1 MGAQLIEGHGRSN
14 SSYVIV
20 AESVKAEKTYWQMSL
35 QYNEGYM
42 RKYKV
47 GMSGFK
53 AFEMVQ
59 QVLQSKHAQDFNH
72 RTHYLKG
79 S

>member
-1 MGAQLIEGHGRSN
+1 MGAQLIQGHGRSN
-14 SSYVIV
+14 SRCVLMGR
-20 AESVKAEKTYWQMSL
+20 SVKADRTYWKMSL

-53 AFEMVQ
+53 ALEMVQ
-59 QVLQSKHAQDFNH
+59 QVPQSKDA
-72 RTHYLKG
+72 
-79 S
+79 